1 LTHVA
6 LFDVDGTLTD
16 TNAID
21 TVCFIEALH
30 DEFGIDSV
38 DDDWST
44 YTHTTDRG
52 ILTEILRRA
61 WSRQPA
67 EADLQRHRERFLTI
81 LRERMTSVREI
92 AGAIAFLPFLR
103 EKGWTIVLCTGAWRA
118 SARLKLDRAGFPADL
133 VISACDEAESR
144 EEILRNGLRHV
155 PSASRVV
162 VFGDAVWDVR
172 AARNEQLPFIG
183 VGERSGA
190 EHVVADYTDPAA
202 VLRLM
207 SEARAPR

>member
-1 LTHVA
+1 MTNVA

-21 TVCFIEALH
+21 SVCFLEALR
-30 DEFGIDSV
+30 DEFGIDSI
-38 DDDWST
+38 DDDWSA
-44 YTHTTDRG
+44 YAHTTDRG
-52 ILTEILRRA
+52 ILNEILRRA
-61 WSRQPA
+61 WTRKPS
-67 EADLQRHRERFLTI
+67 ESDLERHRERFLTI
-81 LRERMTSVREI
+81 LGERMTRVREI

-103 EKGWTIVLCTGAWRA
+103 QQGWTIVLCTGAWRA
-118 SARLKLDRAGFPADL
+118 SARLKLVRAGFPEDL

-155 PSASRVV
+155 TSPSRVV

-183 VGERSGA
+183 VGGRTGTEY
-190 EHVVADYTDPAA
+190 VVSDYTDAAA